1 MSLLDQVRS
10 GYRIAKREMFLDTR
24 MKSLLHA
31 TQSGVAKQGA
41 MECLIAEIEAE
52 KRTLQ
57 KPRTIAEEVGYAI
70 GTYFDYR

>member
-1 MSLLDQVRS
+1 
-10 GYRIAKREMFLDTR
+10 